1 MGSILTI
8 LSGYKTYVA
17 AVGLVGLAVYNL
29 SVGDFASAGNNFL
42 LALVAVGLRG
52 AVKSQTQ
59 EVKEITEN
67 QTRHFEYITNK
78 QTQELKS
85 ST

>member
-8 LSGYKTYVA
+8 LSGYKTYIA
-17 AVGLVGLAVYNL
+17 AIGLVGLAVYNL

-52 AVKSQTQ
+52 AVHAQTN
-59 EVKEITEN
+59 EVLKITDN
-67 QTRHFEYITNK
+67 QTRRIEQLTDK
-78 QTQELKS
+78 QTEEIKS
-85 ST
+85 SL